1 MTTKNTGWWQRI
13 RQAIAGG
20 RDQDGLYEL
29 PRAGR
34 DGLLA
39 EPSKP
44 VMGISD
50 ESGSDRPAALIRW
63 PKRDQSISHLQEGY
77 ERMLH
82 LMDDI
87 QKHIADQG
95 ERSARTC
102 NAIEQLARSMAD
114 QPEVARQQTN
124 MLESMLG
131 QLESTSAKT
140 QQFAE
145 AISEIP
151 KVARTQTDTLN
162 HINRQLE
169 MVSEQNI
176 VSTRAM
182 EKLGTTIDGV
192 GQANTTQIDILRHL
206 VLKTS
211 EQSELVQQLIA
222 NQNKRFLM
230 LFVITLF
237 LVIVAA
243 VMAIAGFVLP

>member
-1 MTTKNTGWWQRI
+1 
-13 RQAIAGG
+13 
-20 RDQDGLYEL
+20 
-29 PRAGR
+29 
-34 DGLLA
+34 
-39 EPSKP
+39 
-44 VMGISD
+44 
-50 ESGSDRPAALIRW
+50 
-63 PKRDQSISHLQEGY
+63 
-77 ERMLH
+77 
-82 LMDDI
+82 MD
-87 QKHIADQG
+87 H
-95 ERSARTC
+95 
-102 NAIEQLARSMAD
+102 LARPMAE